1 MSWKDILKLDRAK
14 LKRERRKRRKNID
27 ALIQLPEE
35 DREEMRSALGR
46 DINALEMSNKDAIRE
61 KRKKSGL
68 SMNRTPRSKRI
79 HRMKPEDRPKPMER
93 AKPKK
98 ENPFFLAR
106 RGNPSNEAFAEFD
119 EEQRERGNI

>member
-1 MSWKDILKLDRAK
+1 MSWKNILKLDRAK
-14 LKRERRKRRKNID
+14 LERERRKRRKNID
-27 ALIQLPEE
+27 ALTQLPEE

-79 HRMKPEDRPKPMER
+79 HRMKDKPKPRRM

-98 ENPFFLAR
+98 ENPFFATR
-106 RGNPSNEAFAEFD
+106 KDNPSNEAFEEFD